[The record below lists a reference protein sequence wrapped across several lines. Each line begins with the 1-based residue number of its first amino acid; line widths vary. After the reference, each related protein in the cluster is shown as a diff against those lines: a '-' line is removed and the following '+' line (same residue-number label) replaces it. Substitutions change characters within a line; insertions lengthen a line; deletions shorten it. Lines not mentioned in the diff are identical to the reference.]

1 MAGIGF
7 ELKKLF
13 AKKGLILNIRANLY
27 ASVVVTGPMLLGAI
41 LLFALRYFAQLAG
54 ASNREQNEFIVIIT
68 YSLLFPLL
76 LTSLVSFILTRFV
89 ADMIYEEKYQRIL
102 PSMYGAISICLT
114 VGAIGWA
121 IFLFISNAPFEYNVF
136 SFLLFCTAVVVWIQ
150 MSYTSMAKDYMGI
163 LKGFGIGIITSL
175 AFDCLFIFVFHFPV
189 VQSSLAATCIGYGI
203 MMITFTVILHDY
215 FPVGSGSAFKF
226 LEWVDKYP
234 ALSLVGFFSMFGLFI
249 HLLIMWMSPWGEHV
263 VGLFYQAPEH
273 DLPAL
278 FAFMTSLVTTVN
290 FVTSVEV
297 NFYPK
302 YRLYFSLLNE
312 GGSLSDISEAY
323 KVMVAVLRQELF
335 FLAQI
340 QLFVEILV
348 IVLAGAILPNI
359 GMGFRSNMLGLF
371 RVLCIGYGL
380 FAVGNSLM
388 LFLLYFNYYRG
399 ALLVASTLAVVN
411 TAATLYT
418 ITLPQYYYGFGF
430 VVAGLLMYLVAW
442 ERLSSYINHLDY
454 NIYCKQPIFVAEKHG
469 WLTDLARRL
478 DAPKKL
484 PAHAGNQPATNS

>member
-41 LLFALRYFAQLAG
+41 LLFALRYISILA
-54 ASNREQNEFIVIIT
+54 AATKQQQNEFIVIIT

-76 LTSLVSFILTRFV
+76 ITSLVSFILTRYV
-89 ADMIYEEKYQRIL
+89 ADMIYEEQYERVL
-102 PSMYGAISICLT
+102 PSMYGAISICLV

-121 IFLFISNAPFEYNVF
+121 IFLYISGAPFEYNVL
-136 SFLLFCTAVVVWIQ
+136 SFLLFCTSVVVWIQ

-163 LKGFGIGIITSL
+163 LKGFGIGILTAL
-175 AFDCLFIFVFHFPV
+175 AVDCLFIWVFHFNIV
-189 VQSSLAATCIGYGI
+189 HASLAATCVGYGV
-203 MMITFTVILHDY
+203 MLITFTIILHDY
-215 FPVGSGSAFKF
+215 FPVGIGSAFRF

-234 ALSLVGFFSMFGLFI
+234 SLALVGFFSMYGLFI
-249 HLLIMWMSPWGEHV
+249 HLLIMWASPWGEKV

-290 FVTSVEV
+290 FVTTVEV

-302 YRLYFSLLNE
+302 YRLYFGLLNE
-312 GGSLSDISEAY
+312 GGSLGDIAEAY
-323 KVMVAVLRQELF
+323 KVMVSTLKQELY

-340 QLFVEILV
+340 QLFVEILI
-348 IVLAGAILPNI
+348 IVLAGAILPSI
-359 GMGFRSNMLGLF
+359 GLGFRSNMLGLF
-371 RVLCIGYGL
+371 RVLCVGYGL

-388 LFLLYFNYYRG
+388 LFLLYFNHYRG
-399 ALLVASTLAVVN
+399 ALLTAATLAVVN
-411 TAATLYT
+411 TAATLFT

-430 VVAGLLMYLVAW
+430 MIAGMCMYLVAW
-442 ERLSSYINHLDY
+442 ERLGSYINNLDY
-454 NIYCKQPIFVAEKHG
+454 NIYCKQPVFVAEKHG
-469 WLTDLARRL
+469 WLTDLAHKL
-478 DAPKKL
+478 DSQKIHP
-484 PAHAGNQPATNS
+484 HAGKQPLTNS